1 MRTATIGVAAWL
13 ALGLLAS
20 GAAAQQPPPPQ
31 PPPTQPPPTR
41 PPQPILADGQRAS
54 ILRAGQRH
62 VLLAYGQLTHEIVRL
77 RLSPFGAPA
86 LPVAAGGSPATAYA
100 SLDAAAAIPSWN
112 AWVGPSATWSERDH
126 PVFGYDGRQLAGS
139 VGIDRRIGEATV
151 LGAFGIYEDTDFDTV
166 GGGALR
172 GRLGGAGV
180 YVGGAL
186 TDVLVFDALGLWQ
199 GGESTLRD
207 ATARGTYDTERWA
220 LAANLTAYLTAGAF
234 QISPTVGIGWVSDRQ
249 SAYRD
254 TAGVLY
260 PGLTVETATLRA
272 GAEIA
277 RTFQTAGIATVTP
290 FASATALWDV
300 ARDESPTPATPTDD
314 LPRLDY
320 ALSVGLRAAPT
331 PSTSLSLEVEA
342 SGLGRAGY
350 AVVTVSGQLGFRF

>member
-1 MRTATIGVAAWL
+1 MRTATFGVAAGL
-13 ALGLLAS
+13 AFALLAS
-20 GAAAQQPPPPQ
+20 GAAAQQPPPQ
-31 PPPTQPPPTR
+31 PPPPTPPPT
-41 PPQPILADGQRAS
+41 PQPLQPILTDGQRAA

-62 VLLAYGQLTHEIVRL
+62 VLLAYGQLTHAIVRQ

-86 LPVAAGGSPATAYA
+86 TPVAAGGAPAAAYA
-100 SLDAAAAIPSWN
+100 SLDAAAAIPLWN

-126 PVFGYDGRQLAGS
+126 PVFGYDGTQIAGS
-139 VGIDRRIGEATV
+139 VGVDRRIGDATV
-151 LGAFGIYEDTDFDTV
+151 LGAFGLYEDSDFDTV
-166 GGGALR
+166 GSGALR

-186 TDVLVFDALGLWQ
+186 TDILVYDALAIWQ

-220 LAANLTAYLTAGAF
+220 LAGNLTAYLTAGAF

-260 PGLTVETATLRA
+260 PGLTVETTTVRA

-277 RTFQTAGIATVTP
+277 RTFQAAGAATLTP

-300 ARDESPTPATPTDD
+300 SRDESPTPATPTDD

-331 PSTSLSLEVEA
+331 PATSLSLEVEA
-342 SGLGRAGY
+342 SALGRAGY
-350 AVVTVSGQLGFRF
+350 SVITVSGQLGFRF